1 MFKMEIKVSMRSDD
15 PNGCSF
21 HPGISV
27 IPPKAPDPVVVDS
40 KKILL
45 PWPLLIWWLMMR
57 MKIDPAL
64 EQGMISVESSSVQ
77 NGTSGSLASSNT
89 GEAMVTGC

>member
-1 MFKMEIKVSMRSDD
+1 MRSDD

-40 KKILL
+40 EKNPIAMALAN
-45 PWPLLIWWLMMR
+45 LMMR